1 MGIIA
6 KQGSWNFVI
15 IYLGVILGTVNN
27 LFLMPNAM
35 STAELGIITV
45 LLSLTLIGSQ
55 IALFGA
61 PLTIMKFYPRHK
73 DSSAEFGLINF
84 ILRNMTISLIIS
96 VSLYLLLKSQIIE
109 AYESSSS
116 LFGEYY
122 YMYIPLL
129 SLFVFQE
136 FFGGYL
142 RSLLKTVYFSLV
154 KEVILRVYQSVLY
167 LLLLIGLLQFDVFLV
182 CYVCGYL
189 MTTVLNVVQVKK
201 TSGFK
206 LFQRIGDRKEKIS
219 ILKYSTAVFST
230 GIAGA
235 LLSNIDV
242 IMIGAIAPMMLGF
255 DGMELAGIYGRMA
268 FMAILILIPLR
279 SVLGIAIP
287 MISKAWEE
295 NDHKE
300 LKSIYKK
307 SSLTLTILGLLT
319 FVGVW
324 VNIDNVFRIL
334 PDGFEIGKYAFLFLA
349 LANLLQTGL
358 GVNGPIIS
366 NSPYYWLNGIAVPV
380 LAGLVIVTN
389 LIFIP
394 EFGIEGAAMATAGS
408 RFIFSVIVYFFLF
421 IKYKMQ
427 PLSWRN
433 FYGLGVALATIFL
446 VAFIP
451 TIESLVLD
459 ILVRSLAVL
468 VLFLPAIILP
478 RISPEIN
485 EMMTGVFA
493 RVGIRKN

>member
-167 LLLLIGLLQFDVFLV
+167 LLLLIGWLQFDVFLV

-189 MTTVLNVVQVKK
+189 MTTILNVVQVKK

-268 FMAILILIPLR
+268 FMAILILIPLNTQ
-279 SVLGIAIP
+279 SAL
-287 MISKAWEE
+287 MI
-295 NDHKE
+295 
-300 LKSIYKK
+300 
-307 SSLTLTILGLLT
+307 
-319 FVGVW
+319 
-324 VNIDNVFRIL
+324 
-334 PDGFEIGKYAFLFLA
+334 
-349 LANLLQTGL
+349 NL
-358 GVNGPIIS
+358 
-366 NSPYYWLNGIAVPV
+366 
-380 LAGLVIVTN
+380 
-389 LIFIP
+389 
-394 EFGIEGAAMATAGS
+394 
-408 RFIFSVIVYFFLF
+408 
-421 IKYKMQ
+421 
-427 PLSWRN
+427 
-433 FYGLGVALATIFL
+433 
-446 VAFIP
+446 
-451 TIESLVLD
+451 
-459 ILVRSLAVL
+459 
-468 VLFLPAIILP
+468 
-478 RISPEIN
+478 
-485 EMMTGVFA
+485 
-493 RVGIRKN
+493 